1 MSDTRWAR
9 STFSLTLL
17 AGCMLWLVGCSES
30 ASQKPDTDWVRND
43 SLSDFETQGD
53 RPPTAKTLWAMADI
67 LATQGKDYEC
77 EFVLN
82 RIVREHPDFL
92 PAYNSLAELRMRQG
106 QTKTAIQTLQD
117 GLSID
122 PEAPVLL
129 NNLGMCWMIMQ
140 DNETGLEMFAKA
152 AGIMPENRKY
162 RANMAVVL
170 GLMDRDEES
179 LSLFKQVLP
188 VDLANQ
194 NLAILQETQAG
205 ADPNSCAP
213 LEEADS
219 QQTESASQQS

>member
-1 MSDTRWAR
+1 
-9 STFSLTLL
+9 
-17 AGCMLWLVGCSES
+17 
-30 ASQKPDTDWVRND
+30 
-43 SLSDFETQGD
+43 
-53 RPPTAKTLWAMADI
+53 MADI

-82 RIVREHPDFL
+82 RILQEYPTYL
-92 PAYNSLAELRMRQG
+92 PAYNSLAELKMRQG
-106 QTKTAIQTLQD
+106 QTKGAIQTLQD
-117 GLSID
+117 GLAID
-122 PEAPVLL
+122 PRAPVLL
-129 NNLGMCWMIMQ
+129 NNLGMCWMIMR
-140 DNETGLEMFAKA
+140 DNETSLEMFTRA

-194 NLAILQETQAG
+194 NLAILQEEEEGT
-205 ADPNSCAP
+205 DPNSCAP

-219 QQTESASQQS
+219 QRTEPTSE